1 MVKKYLHFNL
11 SSSSNRVLSQMRR
24 IVLRTGFRAAARA
37 RAGDHRGL
45 SSVYQ
50 THAPP
55 PSFLQFAARPFL
67 FASGVTAAAFSGA
80 GLVRYERHARERR
93 RRIASVTPRDRFG
106 RRVSARSG
114 SGAARATWSFPRA
127 MHDAHPMLSSILVS
141 LTYYFS
147 IYCMTEYSSN
157 LIINI
162 LHRSGWSALPTA
174 LRSSRSAR

>member
-1 MVKKYLHFNL
+1 
-11 SSSSNRVLSQMRR
+11 MRR

-37 RAGDHRGL
+37 RAGDHRRL

-157 LIINI
+157 LMINI